1 MKDNKI
7 VFKVRENKN
16 DKDFDKKIKELQND
30 FKKNKKADIKT
41 PVQPKK
47 KNVDLIPSSL
57 YTKHKNVDKTLQEKT
72 HSKPIDN
79 KNNNEQKVTKIFV
92 NLKYKNKTNFG
103 KF

>member
-1 MKDNKI
+1 MDLILSSLKWN
-7 VFKVRENKN
+7 N
-16 DKDFDKKIKELQND
+16 DK
-30 FKKNKKADIKT
+30 
-41 PVQPKK
+41 
-47 KNVDLIPSSL
+47 SSF

-79 KNNNEQKVTKIFV
+79 KNKNEQKVTKIFV